1 MICIRP
7 GVGDATSIKNR
18 HSMCPGGAD
27 GLRGLHWI
35 MELEPKKAA
44 WEALGEGQWGDSL
57 ESKM

>member
-1 MICIRP
+1 
-7 GVGDATSIKNR
+7 
-18 HSMCPGGAD
+18 MCPGGAD